1 MAVNIKK
8 IRKMAAKET
17 IKKAKEEL
25 FKMKKQKIKVNPE
38 EFEEYVKV
46 LYEKNFYRLKKETE
60 NRDTS
65 K

>member
-1 MAVNIKK
+1 
-8 IRKMAAKET
+8 MAAKET

-46 LYEKNFYRLKKETE
+46 LYEKIFYRLKKETE